1 MTKRSALL
9 ALLEVET
16 EPTQKY
22 YNEVVDDATENPQ
35 QISGLVE
42 KGVRDDVLILLTTH
56 HHRLA
61 QFFRRLRSIAR
72 QTSKSAT
79 TGRIAAESVE
89 LLIDILPYLHQLLE
103 PTKVLDF
110 LLPAL
115 DVCFTP
121 SQRPALREL
130 ASVLTTSGTLLKH
143 LVSDHLGVEV
153 IRQWA
158 SMQST
163 IALDAGTLSSWTER
177 LVNMVESCAIDH
189 VVAHETQRWHTLKAL
204 KGSLQNTEQ
213 GASRSSGK
221 HHTPTTRHDLPA
233 LGSMTQLN
241 REDKKGRLAKQHD
254 TKSTIPSLQD
264 NDKRS
269 LKTFD
274 LHVPGSISSLQ
285 ETIKQLEEEKTT
297 AILLSIVSRLP
308 CYLCISSLES
318 LAHTSKGE
326 SYSESFQAVSI
337 PHVEILD
344 KGIGIWKVLLSP
356 QALRSVLHM
365 GSHGQIRPS

>member
-1 MTKRSALL
+1 MPKRSALL
-9 ALLEVET
+9 TLLQVET

-22 YNEVVDDATENPQ
+22 YNEVVDEITGNPL
-35 QISGLVE
+35 QISELVE
-42 KGVRDDVLILLTTH
+42 ENVRDDVLILLTTH

-79 TGRIAAESVE
+79 TGKIAAESVE

-115 DVCFTP
+115 DVCFAA

-130 ASVLTTSGTLLKH
+130 ASVLTSSGTLLEH
-143 LVSDHLGVEV
+143 LVSDHLGVEI

-163 IALDAGTLSSWTER
+163 IALDAGTLSLWTER
-177 LVNMVESCAIDH
+177 LVSMVHKCGIDH
-189 VVAHETQRWHTLKAL
+189 GVALETQQWHTLKAL
-204 KGSLQNTEQ
+204 KGSLQNMEQ
-213 GASRSSGK
+213 GTSRSSGK
-221 HHTPTTRHDLPA
+221 HHTPANRHELPA

-241 REDKKGRLAKQHD
+241 REDKKGRLAKHHD
-254 TKSTIPSLQD
+254 TQSTIPSLQD
-264 NDKRS
+264 DDKRS

-274 LHVPGSISSLQ
+274 LHVPGSRSSLQ
-285 ETIKQLEEEKTT
+285 ETIKRLEGEKTT
-297 AILLSIVSRLP
+297 AILLSMASRLP

-318 LAHTSKGE
+318 SAHTSKGE
-326 SYSESFQAVSI
+326 TYSESFQALSA